1 MDREHTSRR
10 FTGDGRLA
18 WILLDWAASAFS
30 TVLITLVVAYIE
42 RVVFP
47 EGGFGVP
54 AGVVWAWTLAVA
66 MLASAALTPLA
77 AAWADR
83 RDAQQQAVMA
93 ATAIGAGGLAA
104 LAAVPPTMQV
114 AVVAAVIVA
123 SVGFDLGQ
131 VFTGSLLPRIAGD
144 RDADRLSAWGFAAGY
159 AGGAIALV
167 AATAVVAAHAR
178 LGLSAA
184 GGLRA
189 ALLLTAAWWLVFS
202 LPAGL
207 ARFGTGDGDHHA
219 ATSGRELLDFA
230 RSLVRPAA
238 GGGVPL
244 GTVLLG
250 STLVL
255 GAVQTAIAQFSSVA
269 LERFDLDGPALV
281 RLILLV
287 QAVALPGAL
296 AIGWFSTRF
305 GRSTAT
311 AICLAG
317 WVAVLVLSWFVTS
330 PTQLHGLAVLL
341 ALVLGGVQSVI
352 RATIAALAPPG
363 HAAASF
369 GVMQVGTKLAGFAAS
384 LAFGAAQLL
393 AGEPRAGL
401 AVLLAQLLAGAWLL
415 RRVPLDRSRNG

>member
-1 MDREHTSRR
+1 MDHKHPSSRA
-10 FTGDGRLA
+10 GVDGRLA

-42 RVVFP
+42 RVVFA

-54 AGVVWAWTLAVA
+54 AGVVWAWTLAIA
-66 MLASAALTPLA
+66 MLASALLAPLA

-83 RDAQQQAVMA
+83 RHAQQQAVVVA
-93 ATAIGAGGLAA
+93 AAIGAGGLAA

-114 AVVAAVIVA
+114 AVVGAVIVA

-131 VFTGSLLPRIAGD
+131 VFTGSLLPRLAGE

-159 AGGAIALV
+159 AGGALALV
-167 AATAVVAAHAR
+167 AGTAVVAAHAR

-189 ALLLTAAWWLVFS
+189 AFLLTAAWWLVFS
-202 LPAGL
+202 LPAAF
-207 ARFGTGDGDHHA
+207 ARFGVDAGTHHA

-230 RSLVRPAA
+230 RSLLRPATD
-238 GGGVPL
+238 GGTPL
-244 GTVLLG
+244 GMVLLG

-296 AIGWFSTRF
+296 VVGWFSTRV
-305 GRSTAT
+305 GRRAAT
-311 AICLAG
+311 AICLGG
-317 WVAVLVLSWFVTS
+317 WVAVLVLSWFVTT
-330 PTQLHGLAVLL
+330 PTQLHSLAVLL

-352 RATIAALAPPG
+352 RATIAALAPTG
-363 HAAASF
+363 HAAAAF
-369 GVMQVGTKLAGFAAS
+369 GVMQVGTKLAGFVAS
-384 LAFGAAQLL
+384 LAFGGAQLL
-393 AGEPRAGL
+393 AAEPRAGL
-401 AVLLAQLLAGAWLL
+401 AVLLAQLLAGAWFLF
-415 RRVPLDRSRNG
+415 RRSGRG